1 MCVVV
6 CVYVFVETCAYVCM
20 SLCMRPCHRHIHT
33 DACLPTYIPTYIYAD
48 QRLGSRKLQRSQQRN
63 ETKAEGCGISSPESG
78 PLCTFAQTHCNSAIQ
93 AQATPPPLSPK
104 PQKLNPAAPNTRPRT
119 LESGAMRLSVGA
131 SPHSF
136 LAFQVTLGS
145 AKGGLR
151 EWMVGC
157 AFDTS
162 RQPPQTLE
170 PPQE

>member
-1 MCVVV
+1 M
-6 CVYVFVETCAYVCM
+6 YVCLYACAHVIGIYIQM
-20 SLCMRPCHRHIHT
+20 L
-33 DACLPTYIPTYIYAD
+33 ACLPTYLHTYMQISAWVA
-48 QRLGSRKLQRSQQRN
+48 GSSRGPSN
-63 ETKAEGCGISSPESG
+63 ETKRRAEGCGISSPESG